1 MAKLLSGT
9 RIYGTSTVDS
19 QLFVSGSNS
28 ATSTIT
34 GALQVIGG
42 AGIGGDLWLGGGN
55 VNIVKSSTN
64 LIMGES
70 NLTSTGTTN
79 IILGRSLAGDAAT
92 IKTYAGAST
101 NLRIFNSVAG
111 YHFDLA
117 SYATNGWGPTGTD
130 NGTRIRID
138 GDTGDVNILNQSN
151 ATTTNTGALQV
162 IGGVGIGGNLYVGG
176 IINATVVGSVTTA
189 SNLRQ
194 GTAGQIPFQTAPNST
209 GFFGAGTAGQLLV
222 SAGASGTGPVFTN
235 TSSIQVGYASNIIG
249 GSTGTLVYQSTTSTT
264 ALLAVS
270 TSGYILQTNGTGQA
284 PSWVNPN
291 VSFAPINLT
300 ASTGTSFNYVVGVAA
315 ARTAQLATIS
325 TSTSTFGFNAQT
337 GNVGIGIISP
347 TVKLHIVNS
356 TNLGTESDN
365 AGILVSSTNRNGYIQ
380 LDGYST
386 RSSSVV
392 FSNVGTEV
400 GRIYYDN
407 TNNFMA
413 FGVNGIYGT
422 SEKMRITASGG
433 ISFGAS
439 GTAYGSSGQFLQSNG
454 NAAPTWVSGGTI
466 SSGKVQTLAT
476 TTNASHY
483 LTFVDSNNASE
494 TAETVYTTSS
504 FAINP
509 RTGSVGIGGSVGT
522 NKLQVTT
529 DAQGTDGVAI
539 IQGSQY
545 LHIRPNMSSGANNG
559 ITQAGDTGIIFTNGT
574 QNTGAFIIAPW
585 ASGTSGIRITSTGS
599 VGINQTTPV
608 AKLDVVG
615 GIIATQGFAD
625 QSGTNNPLRLISP
638 GGASLWKGNA
648 SDTGAIKIK
657 LPQSVSSPSTMLK
670 FRLSVYTYDGQSF
683 DIYCGGYT
691 WTGPSWI
698 NTFAYMGTQ
707 SRPALNV
714 RFGYDG
720 SNFCV
725 YVGELATVW
734 AYANIFVTDF
744 QAGYSN
750 YSVGIWSS
758 GWVITFEPTSFG
770 TITPTVQVAYPP
782 VTAASNNSA
791 SLTSTYV
798 GFGSAGNV
806 LTGSST
812 LTWDGTTLLTNSGSL
827 GTGAGTQIVSHRF
840 NVTTTNND
848 YLEIS
853 NVRGTAGS
861 DWQYAGWRLQQKVD
875 STWMGYIQF
884 NGTSAGI
891 NNGGISFGSGT
902 TTANANSVSERM
914 RIDGNGN
921 LGIGATSPASKLDIF
936 TSSAAGLHYPITLSA
951 NNSASAKTNYLQIG
965 FGISQGLAGSETG
978 GFELKALRNNTSVNL
993 ALYDGAAGSA
1003 AWKFYTEGTERL
1015 RINTNGAIAF
1025 NGASNYGS
1033 AGQILQSNGNAPP
1046 TWINTATFVAGS
1058 TLGGTINYATSIGWI
1073 AGTTGDQIGYYGG
1086 NFTLN
1091 GTSSENIITYGTD
1104 PFGRRAVIWG
1114 ARNNDAASNDD
1125 GGWNKTITGISHLKS
1140 YMHVVYVRRNGTNTS
1155 GQFYHGCDTNGYTL
1169 NLNGSANTNPYFSSF
1184 GISTLPQDIWCVS
1197 IGFVQAYGD
1206 SNTSNTS
1213 RGGLY
1218 RMDTGEKIVAYTDYK
1233 MANGASQQTHRTYLY
1248 YSTDAAASLDWWGP
1262 GFYEING
1269 NEPNLEQLLG
1279 SNNAGWRKNWYAPI
1293 YYDSDNINYYVD
1305 PNATSN
1311 LNRVQILQLYGNTE
1325 VASSDNGSTSYSVAG
1340 LELRESQYGGSTYL
1354 APRLAFHWGGVV
1366 ASQIGI
1372 ESGGRITILNN
1383 PGTGY
1388 ENFVANI
1395 TYGSASVRAPI
1406 FYDSDDP
1413 AYYANLAGAYDTNNN
1428 GFTAFSKMRL
1438 GLTGRYNTARN
1449 DNTTDTSY
1457 WIGAMGWSTTDF
1469 NTMLDWGS
1477 GFTDSWGNPGNQPAG
1492 TNHWTTVQSLHYANG
1507 TNRYGWQLT
1516 MGAGT
1521 PGLTYIRGTWG
1532 GTPGSWYKVPLIGV
1546 NSSGNMYASV
1556 YYDSDNTAYYVDPN
1570 NNSYVYSLTAASY
1583 LRSNGNVLIDA
1594 NYGYSVMGTYSS
1606 TRFQGVWSM
1615 GTSWALAVDGT
1626 TTGNLYGL
1634 AWSYPSA
1641 GGAAA
1646 NLASHGLLCLIN
1658 GGFASSMSS
1667 NIVAS
1672 SDVRG
1677 TIFYDY
1683 NNTGYYCDPNSTSQL
1698 STLLVVGDITVGQ
1711 GQTSSNI
1718 YFYDSDEGTRR
1729 MHCNSNRIGFLND
1742 SNGWGSY
1749 CGDGGEWYSDQSV
1762 RSPIF
1767 YDTNDTG
1774 YYCDPNGASS
1784 FSTAKFWGNS
1794 ITIRGGSPTIHFQ
1807 DTDEMSAMLHNNSN
1821 LFYVLRGGVDTTSW
1835 SVVGSGN
1842 WPVYWNLSNN
1852 DCLMGGTLR
1861 VIYDVIAYASD
1872 IRLKENIVSI
1882 PNAIDKIKKIRGV
1895 TFDWNDKADTV
1906 GFIPEQKYN
1915 DLGVIAQE
1923 IQNVLPQAVG
1933 SAPFDC
1939 WAPDPN
1945 MDYEQSYLDEK
1956 MGTSRSGENYLTVK
1970 LEKIVPLLIEGI
1982 KDQQEMIEQQN
1993 EKISKLE
2000 SLIEQLLKK

>member
-9 RIYGTSTVDS
+9 RIYGTGTVDS

-64 LIMGES
+64 LIMGDS

-79 IILGRSLAGDAAT
+79 IILGRSIAGDAAT

-117 SYATNGWGPTGTD
+117 SYATSGWGPTGVND
-130 NGTRIRID
+130 GTRIRID
-138 GDTGDVNILNQSN
+138 GDTGDVKILNQSN
-151 ATTTNTGALQV
+151 ATTTSSGALQV

-315 ARTAQLATIS
+315 AGTAQLATIS

-356 TNLGTESDN
+356 TNLGTASDN

-380 LDGYST
+380 LDGGAS

-413 FGVNGIYGT
+413 FGVNGVYGT
-422 SEKMRITASGG
+422 SEKMRITANGG

-439 GTAYGSSGQFLQSNG
+439 GTAYGSTGQFLQSNG
-454 NAAPTWVSGGTI
+454 DAAPTWVSGGTI

-483 LTFVDSNNASE
+483 LTFVDSNNAGE

-509 RTGSVGIGGSVGT
+509 RTGSVGIGGSVGS

-691 WTGPSWI
+691 WTGPSWL

-750 YSVGIWSS
+750 YSVGTWSS

-798 GFGSAGNV
+798 GFGSAGGV
-806 LTGSST
+806 LTGSSA

-840 NVTTTNND
+840 NVTTSNND
-848 YLEIS
+848 YLEVS
-853 NVRGTAGS
+853 NVRGTAGA

-902 TTANANSVSERM
+902 TTADANSVSERM

-921 LGIGATSPASKLDIF
+921 LGIGTILPVARIHVAGASFGSATQIRIDSTAATNSAPPSLIL
-936 TSSAAGLHYPITLSA
+936 TRSSSAVMSGQGIGNIYFTRLLTDASSNTAASIVVTG
-951 NNSASAKTNYLQIG
+951 NNSSSAPTCTINYDAITAQ
-965 FGISQGLAGSETG
+965 
-978 GFELKALRNNTSVNL
+978 V
-993 ALYDGAAGSA
+993 
-1003 AWKFYTEGTERL
+1003 WKINSTERM
-1015 RINTNGAIAF
+1015 RITDTGAIAF
-1025 NGASNYGS
+1025 NGSSNYGS

-1058 TLGGTINYATSIGWI
+1058 TLSGTNNYATSIGWV
-1073 AGTTGDQIGYYGG
+1073 AGTTGDQIGYNGG

-1091 GTSSENIITYGTD
+1091 GTGSENTITYGTD

-1114 ARNNDAASNDD
+1114 ARNNDVASNDD
-1125 GGWNKTITGISHLKS
+1125 GGWNKIITGLSPAKS
-1140 YMHVVYVRRNGTNTS
+1140 YMSVVYVRRNGASTS
-1155 GQFYHGCDTNGYTL
+1155 GTFYHGCDSSGNTL
-1169 NLNGSANTNPYFSSF
+1169 NLDGSANSNPYFSSF
-1184 GISTLPQDIWCVS
+1184 GISSLPQDIWCVS
-1197 IGFVQAYGD
+1197 IGFVRAYGD

-1279 SNNAGWRKNWYAPI
+1279 SNNAGWRKNWYAPA
-1293 YYDSDNINYYVD
+1293 YYDSDD
-1305 PNATSN
+1305 
-1311 LNRVQILQLYGNTE
+1311 
-1325 VASSDNGSTSYSVAG
+1325 
-1340 LELRESQYGGSTYL
+1340 
-1354 APRLAFHWGGVV
+1354 
-1366 ASQIGI
+1366 
-1372 ESGGRITILNN
+1372 
-1383 PGTGY
+1383 
-1388 ENFVANI
+1388 
-1395 TYGSASVRAPI
+1395 
-1406 FYDSDDP
+1406 
-1413 AYYANLAGAYDTNNN
+1413 
-1428 GFTAFSKMRL
+1428 
-1438 GLTGRYNTARN
+1438 LT
-1449 DNTTDTSY
+1449 
-1457 WIGAMGWSTTDF
+1457 
-1469 NTMLDWGS
+1469 
-1477 GFTDSWGNPGNQPAG
+1477 
-1492 TNHWTTVQSLHYANG
+1492 
-1507 TNRYGWQLT
+1507 
-1516 MGAGT
+1516 
-1521 PGLTYIRGTWG
+1521 
-1532 GTPGSWYKVPLIGV
+1532 
-1546 NSSGNMYASV
+1546 
-1556 YYDSDNTAYYVDPN
+1556 YYVDPN
-1570 NNSYVYSLTAASY
+1570 NTSLIRNLYLGAHDSGTSEFRFGEDSSGWYGERWYWDSAYTAYRYS
-1583 LRSNGNVLIDA
+1583 RSAGVDSIIQYHDTRDTTRINFGRNIVFD
-1594 NYGYSVMGTYSS
+1594 NYGIGVIGTYDSY
-1606 TRFQGVWSM
+1606 RYQNVFSM
-1615 GTSWALAVDGT
+1615 GAAYVLPAGGA

-1634 AWSYPSA
+1634 AWSHPNA

-1672 SDVRG
+1672 SSIKG

-1683 NNTGYYCDPNSTSQL
+1683 NDASYYVDPNGTSNINVLNTNAHYNTIMYNRYAGADTGIGTTAYAIYQESGAWTHPYPDLRIANHTGIKFGANPSYEGMRFYSDYDMSSVLFQVNGSSSYVFKYVWQYTNTTGYYSDTNGAHFYPNNGTYGSWRI
-1698 STLLVVGDITVGQ
+1698 D
-1711 GQTSSNI
+1711 
-1718 YFYDSDEGTRR
+1718 GTR
-1729 MHCNSNRIGFLND
+1729 
-1742 SNGWGSY
+1742 NGWGGIEFLGHSSLMMNDDTY
-1749 CGDGGEWYSDQSV
+1749 GFHKHSVGWKLYVTGGYLYIPGDVTAFWSD
-1762 RSPIF
+1762 R
-1767 YDTNDTG
+1767 
-1774 YYCDPNGASS
+1774 
-1784 FSTAKFWGNS
+1784 
-1794 ITIRGGSPTIHFQ
+1794 
-1807 DTDEMSAMLHNNSN
+1807 
-1821 LFYVLRGGVDTTSW
+1821 
-1835 SVVGSGN
+1835 
-1842 WPVYWNLSNN
+1842 
-1852 DCLMGGTLR
+1852 
-1861 VIYDVIAYASD
+1861 
-1872 IRLKENIVSI
+1872 RLKENISALKDGEGLALIDQLTPSRFTWRKEAEYVTQDNVKSGVAEVSMI
-1882 PNAIDKIKKIRGV
+1882 AQDTQAILPVAVKVNKTGRKSTIDGEEITDFLTINYDKITPYLIQAVK
-1895 TFDWNDKADTV
+1895 
-1906 GFIPEQKYN
+1906 
-1915 DLGVIAQE
+1915 DLKQE
-1923 IQNVLPQAVG
+1923 I
-1933 SAPFDC
+1933 
-1939 WAPDPN
+1939 
-1945 MDYEQSYLDEK
+1945 E
-1956 MGTSRSGENYLTVK
+1956 R
-1970 LEKIVPLLIEGI
+1970 
-1982 KDQQEMIEQQN
+1982 
-1993 EKISKLE
+1993 
-2000 SLIEQLLKK
+2000 LKKRLGDE